1 MAMDES
7 QDELLEILDDDPPD
21 ATEVAAPWHV
31 LVVDD
36 DPSVLA
42 ATHFALRDV
51 NILGRPLRILTA
63 ASAAEAELRLATEPD
78 IAVALLDVVMER
90 PDAGLRLVETIRG
103 TMHRTSMRIVIRTGQ
118 PGYAPE
124 LEVIHRYDIND
135 YRTKADLDHT
145 RLVTTLTAAIRAF
158 HQISIIECHRAGL
171 EKVVNATG
179 SLLAERSLVRFAEG
193 VLTQI
198 CNLAEVRPEGV
209 LVVRFADGDQGR
221 IIAAAGRFAGLAGQ
235 PVENAPADVVQWV
248 VNAAD
253 GLIGISA
260 RSGGMRVLAPNGDEL
275 LVHFVTSAALCQVDA
290 DLLRLFTSNVA
301 VGFDNVRLYEE
312 VSRAAFIDPDTGLA
326 NRAGWVR
333 AARGAG
339 VSHVALLRVP
349 ELETVRLLFGADAA
363 SKATADIGAALATA
377 LPDLAAG
384 VACIGPGLF
393 ALAAGE
399 EHVLMLRRTVAMA
412 RVQVGDATI
421 AMSATLA
428 LARSSDAEQAL
439 DDAMVA
445 LTQAASNSVVRYMP
459 AMGQALAG
467 RMRMLSD
474 METAL
479 RDGRVHVHFQPQVR
493 LADGAL
499 VGAEALVRW
508 IGADGQLISPAQ
520 FIPLAE
526 DTGLILPLG
535 RRVAEL
541 AAGIAERWR
550 GQGRGLRLSI
560 NVSPRELLVPDL
572 AASLVDLVA
581 AAGIRPSDLLIEI
594 TESAFASDC
603 SAQIQSVE
611 ALAAAGF
618 PLSIDDF
625 GTGQSSLAR
634 LASLPVAEL
643 KLDRS
648 LCGRVDSDPR
658 ARRIAALVTELGRDL
673 DIHVLAEGIETREQ
687 ANVLRELGCD
697 LAQGFLFGRPM
708 PLDSFEARY
717 FQDS

>member
-1 MAMDES
+1 MATDES
-7 QDELLEILDDDPPD
+7 QDELLDILDDDQPV
-21 ATEVAAPWHV
+21 ATEAAAPWHV

-42 ATHFALRDV
+42 ATLFALRNV
-51 NILGRPLRILTA
+51 TILGRPLRLVTA
-63 ASAAEAELRLATEPD
+63 SSAAEAVLRLATEPD

-103 TMHRTSMRIVIRTGQ
+103 TMHRSSMRIVIRTGQ

-145 RLVTTLTAAIRAF
+145 RLVTTLTTAIRAF
-158 HQISIIECHRAGL
+158 HQISVIECHRAGL

-209 LVVRFADGDQGR
+209 LVVRFADGDPGR
-221 IIAAAGRFAGLAGQ
+221 IIAAAGRFADLAGQ

-339 VSHVALLRVP
+339 VSHVTLLRVP

-363 SKATADIGAALATA
+363 SRAAADIGAALTTA
-377 LPDLAAG
+377 LPHLPAG
-384 VACIGPGLF
+384 VACVGPGQF

-399 EHVLMLRRTVAMA
+399 DQMPLLRQTVAGA
-412 RVQVGDATI
+412 GVQVGDAVI

-428 LARSSDAEQAL
+428 LARSTDAEQAL

-445 LTQAASNSVVRYMP
+445 LTQAAPNAIVRYTP
-459 AMGQALAG
+459 SMGQALAG

-479 RDGRVHVHFQPQVR
+479 RDGCVHVHLQPQVR
-493 LADGAL
+493 LVDGAL
-499 VGAEALVRW
+499 IGAEALVRW
-508 IGADGQLISPAQ
+508 MGADGKLISPAQ

-541 AAGIAERWR
+541 TAAVAAKWR
-550 GQGRGLRLSI
+550 GRGLRLSI

-572 AASLVDLVA
+572 AARLADLVA
-581 AAGIRPSDLLIEI
+581 AADIRPYDLMIEI

-603 SAQIQSVE
+603 NAQIQSVE
-611 ALAAAGF
+611 ALAAAAF

-673 DIHVLAEGIETREQ
+673 NIHVLAEGIETQEQ
-687 ANVLRELGCD
+687 ADVLRDLGCG

-708 PLDSFEARY
+708 PLDSFETLY